1 MQGKGQ
7 WHWEFSNKYGRFSGY
22 LDAVDPRD
30 AVSRVLT
37 QSVVFSGLLF
47 GQEYG
52 VPIDVIANTPGS
64 SECLNFE
71 AVQDDYALRVQRLSI
86 PI

>member
-1 MQGKGQ
+1 
-7 WHWEFSNKYGRFSGY
+7 
-22 LDAVDPRD
+22 
-30 AVSRVLT
+30 
-37 QSVVFSGLLF
+37 VFSGLLF
-47 GQEYG
+47 GREYG
-52 VPIDVIANTPGS
+52 VPVDVIANTPGS